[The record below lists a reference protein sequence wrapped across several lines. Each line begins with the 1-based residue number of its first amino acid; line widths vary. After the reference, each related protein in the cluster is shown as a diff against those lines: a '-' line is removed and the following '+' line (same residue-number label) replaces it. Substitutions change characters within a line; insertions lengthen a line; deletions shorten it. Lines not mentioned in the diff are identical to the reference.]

1 MAELRAALRS
11 TLESA
16 AAGAM
21 FPDLSC
27 GDLSTRTAPGP
38 APGVSS
44 HADGTES
51 AGMGADAA
59 ARHCAKAVELA
70 CSWRHRGATQEEDIE
85 HSTNALAD
93 EIVAVAAWCPTPS
106 RMRTLI
112 HSAGSGVP
120 LAAESRRDRDLMLAR
135 ISPRLDRALKAH
147 PNHPDLAPWLLTAS
161 NSGSECRGQGVC
173 IAREDPAAQKFQQS
187 GAASSAGLP
196 DADGNTVPLQ
206 GLGPLLLR
214 CSDPMKSDDEALSE
228 LLRLVVN
235 ARPSR

>member
-21 FPDLSC
+21 FPGLSC

-70 CSWRHRGATQEEDIE
+70 CSWRHRGATQDEDIE

-120 LAAESRRDRDLMLAR
+120 LAAESRRDRDFAA
-135 ISPRLDRALKAH
+135 PRPRVQGASEPPGSCPMAADSLQQRFRVPRTRCLHCTGGSCSAEVPAKWCGI
-147 PNHPDLAPWLLTAS
+147 PSEAP
-161 NSGSECRGQGVC
+161 GRG
-173 IAREDPAAQKFQQS
+173 
-187 GAASSAGLP
+187 
-196 DADGNTVPLQ
+196 
-206 GLGPLLLR
+206 
-214 CSDPMKSDDEALSE
+214 
-228 LLRLVVN
+228 
-235 ARPSR
+235 